1 MELGQSLAVPFLL
14 FNIYYKFIK
23 GKLMAV
29 PRTKYSM
36 EAVIRYDGRLVDVL
50 DRIRAIRL
58 VLMVHIEQD
67 LGPDK
72 ELITIKV
79 MTPHPA
85 RETYHAIRQTCL
97 GEIETLT
104 DMQLKET
111 TLTKLF

>member
-1 MELGQSLAVPFLL
+1 
-14 FNIYYKFIK
+14 
-23 GKLMAV
+23 MAV
-29 PRTKYSM
+29 DRHKYSM
-36 EAVIRYDGRLVDVL
+36 QAIIRYDGRLVDVL

-79 MTPHPA
+79 MTPYPP
-85 RETYHAIRQTCL
+85 RDTFQAIRRL
-97 GEIETLT
+97 SIGHIETLK
-104 DMQLKET
+104 DMTLRET

>member
-1 MELGQSLAVPFLL
+1 
-14 FNIYYKFIK
+14 
-23 GKLMAV
+23 MAV

-67 LGPDK
+67 LGPDR

-85 RETYHAIRQTCL
+85 LKTYQAIRQTCL
-97 GEIETLT
+97 AEIETLKE
-104 DMQLKET
+104 MQLKET

>member
-1 MELGQSLAVPFLL
+1 
-14 FNIYYKFIK
+14 
-23 GKLMAV
+23 MAV
-29 PRTKYSM
+29 ERYKYSM
-36 EAVIRYDGRLVDVL
+36 QATIRYDGRLIDVL

-79 MTPHPA
+79 MTPYPA
-85 RETYHAIRQTCL
+85 RKTFQAIRQMSL
-97 GEIETLT
+97 GKIETLK
-104 DMQLKET
+104 DMTLQES